1 MLFETVLAAP
11 EATAGAAAGS
21 AAAAGGSLISAFAL
35 PIIMIAVL
43 YFIMI
48 RPQRKK
54 DKLVKE
60 MLSQLTVGDKILT
73 IGGIHGKITSIKDDK
88 LIIESGTGAD
98 VSHIKIEK
106 WAVKEVIKPY
116 EA

>member
-1 MLFETVLAAP
+1 MLFETVFAEPA
-11 EATAGAAAGS
+11 ATAANG
-21 AAAAGGSLISAFAL
+21 AAAGGSLIPSLAL
-35 PIIMIAVL
+35 PVIMLVVL

-73 IGGIHGKITSIKDDK
+73 IGGIHGKITAIKDDK
-88 LIIESGTGAD
+88 LIIESGMGAD

>member
-1 MLFETVLAAP
+1 MLFETVFAEPA
-11 EATAGAAAGS
+11 ATAANGAAAT
-21 AAAAGGSLISAFAL
+21 GGGLITLAL
-35 PIIMIAVL
+35 PVIMLVVL

-73 IGGIHGKITSIKDDK
+73 IGGIHGKITAIKDDK
-88 LIIESGTGAD
+88 LIIESGMGAD

>member
-1 MLFETVLAAP
+1 MFFETVLAAP
-11 EATAGAAAGS
+11 AQTAATGV
-21 AAAAGGSLISAFAL
+21 AAGGMLSSLLL

-43 YFIMI
+43 YFLMI

-60 MLSQLTVGDKILT
+60 MLSQLIVGDKILT
-73 IGGIHGKITSIKDDK
+73 IGGIHGKIVAIKDDK
-88 LIIESGTGAD
+88 LVIQTGSGAD
-98 VSHIKIEK
+98 LSHLKIEK

>member
-11 EATAGAAAGS
+11 EAT

>member
-1 MLFETVLAAP
+1 MLFETVFAEPA
-11 EATAGAAAGS
+11 ATAAANG
-21 AAAAGGSLISAFAL
+21 AAAGGSLISTFAL
-35 PIIMIAVL
+35 PVIMIAVL

-73 IGGIHGKITSIKDDK
+73 IGGIHGKITAIKDDK
-88 LIIESGTGAD
+88 LIIESGMGAD

>member
-1 MLFETVLAAP
+1 MLFETVFAEPA
-11 EATAGAAAGS
+11 ATAANGAAAT
-21 AAAAGGSLISAFAL
+21 GGSLISFAL
-35 PIIMIAVL
+35 PVIMLVVL

-73 IGGIHGKITSIKDDK
+73 IGGIHGKITAIKDDK
-88 LIIESGTGAD
+88 LIIESGMGAD

>member
-1 MLFETVLAAP
+1 MLTVFAEPAAQ
-11 EATAGAAAGS
+11 GAQ
-21 AAAAGGSLISAFAL
+21 AAAAGGSMFSALLF
-35 PIIMIAVL
+35 PIIMLVAL

-48 RPQRKK
+48 RPQKKK

-60 MLSQLTVGDKILT
+60 MLSQLIVGDKILT
-73 IGGIHGKITSIKDDK
+73 IGGIHGKIVAIKDDK
-88 LIIESGTGAD
+88 LIIESGQGAE
-98 VSHIKIEK
+98 VSKIKIEK